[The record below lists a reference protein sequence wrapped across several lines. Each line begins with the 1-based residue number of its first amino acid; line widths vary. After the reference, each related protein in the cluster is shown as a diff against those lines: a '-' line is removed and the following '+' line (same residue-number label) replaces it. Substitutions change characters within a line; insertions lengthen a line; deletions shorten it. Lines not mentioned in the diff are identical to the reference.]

1 MGKRE
6 SKVIFL
12 DLIDMIG
19 SMGIVFLV
27 YNNEN

>member
-12 DLIDMIG
+12 DPTDMIG
-19 SMGIVFLV
+19 SMGTASSA